1 MSAKRLLLASSNAGK
16 LRELKALL
24 AEPELELIT
33 PSQLGLKVRVE
44 ETGSDYAENAALKAR
59 AFARASGMW
68 ALGDDTGLEVEAL
81 GGAPG
86 LRSSRLVG
94 EGDGDAA
101 RRTRLLEL
109 LVPHPPPWPARFR
122 ACLALADPAGAVDL
136 GHGECP
142 GEIVPEPRGV
152 GGFGYDQV
160 FLVRGTDKTM
170 AELSLEEKNRISHRA
185 MAARALLP
193 VLRRRLGLTQPDPGP
208 TR

>member
-1 MSAKRLLLASSNAGK
+1 
-16 LRELKALL
+16 
-24 AEPELELIT
+24 
-33 PSQLGLKVRVE
+33 
-44 ETGSDYAENAALKAR
+44 
-59 AFARASGMW
+59 MW

-109 LVPHPPPWPARFR
+109 LAPHPPPWPARFR

-142 GEIVPEPRGV
+142 GEIAPEPRGI

-160 FLVRGTDKTM
+160 FLVRGADKTM